1 MFNKFFHIKEVF
13 MKKTRYLSFLVSLLL
28 ASALIFSGCSNDD
41 DDKSTTPGS
50 DPGSEQGAE
59 ADKTA
64 VFDSVDDAA
73 FTVLRSLTDLT
84 QYDPEKV
91 TDEDGSVSGIE
102 TLPETWSALT
112 FPCDEGFVLNETK
125 ETVRS
130 LPVNGFGDALE
141 FFSGVIGEAISEES
155 LTNGTYSWSY
165 SGLGSL
171 TFKKASG
178 SDDNL
183 YATLD
188 VNIPVISNLTQLSF
202 ISTDSPELTSA
213 NSYKGLPYYHA
224 GDVIRRNKDHT
235 YWICVRPSGGPYK
248 KDKSY
253 WISLDAFDNKST
265 GKNAGKTTIKSDE
278 TKVEV
283 YYDVNQDGESYELFK
298 QTWVYAKNLMSLKTA
313 KAAFHTFSAIVD
325 SNVQVLE
332 GYENADKICK
342 ALKDDHGIDL
352 LGLHPWADDSG
363 QIDSEG
369 SAGRGVVIPAYFK
382 FAYGTPKNE
391 SNRGIKLDRPARAF
405 WGYDAKV
412 FKTAGQVK
420 KVQPFMTASGTVANG
435 KLVETIVTK
444 MEHDIENSSSS
455 AKPFLLSLTDSFD
468 TVYWRSISSVAL
480 PFDRVEGS
488 TGAEKA
494 SNYLYD
500 FKNYL
505 HGLDSPGGSKEGPLR
520 FANNGLAAR
529 YLPQYLDVHVIV
541 SPELVITDNKG
552 NENTEKRPVGTEYS
566 DIYLQETNCYFDYW
580 ATFDNCE
587 RSVDGKKVDWQKE
600 NKE

>member
-1 MFNKFFHIKEVF
+1 

-41 DDKSTTPGS
+41 DEKSADTKSQP
-50 DPGSEQGAE
+50 DSEQTDE
-59 ADKTA
+59 TKQTA
-64 VFDSVDDAA
+64 VFDSVEDAA

-84 QYDPEKV
+84 QYDENAV
-91 TDEDGSVSGIE
+91 DDTDESGTTTYSGIE
-102 TLPETWSALT
+102 TLPDNWSNLT
-112 FPCDEGFVLNETK
+112 FACDQGFVLDETQPK
-125 ETVRS
+125 VRS

-141 FFSGVIGEAISEES
+141 FFSGVIGEAISEEI

-202 ISTDSPELTSA
+202 VSTESPGLTNA
-213 NSYKGLPYYHA
+213 NSYKGLSYYHA

-283 YYDVNQDGESYELFK
+283 YYDVNQDNKSYSYELFK

-325 SNVQVLE
+325 SNVQGLE

-363 QIDSEG
+363 QIVSEG
-369 SAGRGVVIPAYFK
+369 RDVAIPAYFQ

-391 SNRGIKLDRPARAF
+391 SNRGIKLDRPNPSF

-435 KLVETIVTK
+435 KFVEAIVTK
-444 MEHDIENSSSS
+444 VVRDVENSSSS
-455 AKPFLLSLTDSFD
+455 DKPFLLSLTDSFD
-468 TVYWRSISSVAL
+468 TAFFRLVSSVAL

-494 SNYLYD
+494 RNYLYD

-505 HGLDSPGGSKEGPLR
+505 HVLDLPGGSKEGPLR
-520 FANNGLAAR
+520 FAKNSWAAR
-529 YLPQYLDVHVIV
+529 YLPQYLDTHVIV

-552 NENTEKRPVGTEYS
+552 NEKTGIRPVGTEYS
-566 DIYLQETNCYFDYW
+566 DIYLQETDCCFDYW
-580 ATFDNCE
+580 TTFDNCE
-587 RSVDGKKVDWQKE
+587 RSVDGKKVDWAKE

>member
-1 MFNKFFHIKEVF
+1 
-13 MKKTRYLSFLVSLLL
+13 MKKTKLLVCLTSMLL
-28 ASALIFSGCSNDD
+28 ASALIFSGCSSDGDN
-41 DDKSTTPGS
+41 TPVS
-50 DPGSEQGAE
+50 QPVPQP
-59 ADKTA
+59 ADEPN
-64 VFDSVDDAA
+64 DSVTFASLDDAA
-73 FTVLRSLTDLT
+73 YTVLRSLTDLV
-84 QYDPEKV
+84 QYDENKV
-91 TDEDGSVSGIE
+91 VNEDDNTVSGIE
-102 TLPETWSALT
+102 TLPDDWATKT
-112 FPCDEGFVLNETK
+112 FKCDEGFVLDETK

-202 ISTDSPELTSA
+202 VSTESPGLTNA
-213 NSYKGLPYYHA
+213 NSYKGLSYYHA

-283 YYDVNQDGESYELFK
+283 YYAVNQDGESYEYELFK

-325 SNVQVLE
+325 SNVQTLE
-332 GYENADKICK
+332 GYKNADKICK
-342 ALKDDHGIDL
+342 ALKNDHGIDL

-363 QIDSEG
+363 QIVSEG
-369 SAGRGVVIPAYFK
+369 SAGRAAEVIPAYFQ

-391 SNRGIKLDRPARAF
+391 SNRGIKLDRPNPSY

-444 MEHDIENSSSS
+444 VVRDIENSSSS
-455 AKPFLLSLTDSFD
+455 DKPFLLSLTDSFD
-468 TVYWRSISSVAL
+468 TVFWRLITSVTL

-505 HGLDSPGGSKEGPLR
+505 HCLDSPGGSKEGPLR
-520 FANNGLAAR
+520 FAKNDLAAL
-529 YLPQYLDVHVIV
+529 YLPQFLNVHVIV

-552 NENTEKRPVGTEYS
+552 NEKTEKRPVGTEYS